1 MPLEGQLYA
10 GGKGMDLVQ
19 KTAVSWEKKE
29 CSKKRRSEWR
39 QLKNIVNEQKERDRV
54 TDSEMLYRRI
64 TYFLRW
70 KRW

>member
-1 MPLEGQLYA
+1 MWVERGW
-10 GGKGMDLVQ
+10 DLVQ
-19 KTAVSWEKKE
+19 ETAVIWEKKE

-39 QLKNIVNEQKERDRV
+39 QLKNIVNERKERDRV